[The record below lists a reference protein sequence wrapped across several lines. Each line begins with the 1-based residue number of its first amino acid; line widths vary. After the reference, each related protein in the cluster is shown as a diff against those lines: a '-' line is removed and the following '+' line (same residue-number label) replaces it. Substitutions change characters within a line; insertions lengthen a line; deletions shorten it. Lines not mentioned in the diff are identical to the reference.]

1 MCRKLVITALVF
13 SLPTIFICQPDANAK
28 KIKQVHKIETPR
40 SSNATNDLLT
50 KKPKRIYT
58 SDFLICNDDTT
69 FNNANST
76 GNFTE
81 NNKINSFTDSISF
94 SGYDKPA
101 PSSKESFHIT
111 NSSTKQINKVGIRIT
126 YLDLKDRMLHS
137 RDVEVGCCV
146 PGGESR
152 LASIPSWDIQHTF
165 FYYLGPEPKKVATP
179 YKVTIK
185 LLWVEI

>member
-1 MCRKLVITALVF
+1 MLHKKSFIIL
-13 SLPTIFICQPDANAK
+13 TIFCLLTIIECQFIGNAK

-40 SSNATNDLLT
+40 RVRGTSDLVM
-50 KKPKRIYT
+50 KKPKRIMAED
-58 SDFLICNDDTT
+58 SV
-69 FNNANST
+69 ANGASELS
-76 GNFTE
+76 G
-81 NNKINSFTDSISF
+81 ITDSISF
-94 SGYDKPA
+94 SGYDKPT

-111 NSSTKQINKVGIRIT
+111 NSSTTTINKAGIRIT
-126 YLDLKDRMLHS
+126 YLDLKNRMLHS
-137 RDVEVGCCV
+137 RDVEVNCCV

>member
-1 MCRKLVITALVF
+1 MYRNLVITTLVF
-13 SLPTIFICQPDANAK
+13 SLLVIFIYQPDANAK

-40 SSNATNDLLT
+40 SGNTTNDLLT

-58 SDFLICNDDTT
+58 SDGLRCNDDTT
-69 FNNANST
+69 LTYASPAANL
-76 GNFTE
+76 TE
-81 NNKINSFTDSISF
+81 SNKINSLTNSISF

-111 NSSTKQINKVGIRIT
+111 NSSATTINKVGIRIT

-137 RDVEVGCCV
+137 RDVEVDCYV
-146 PGGESR
+146 PSGESR
-152 LASIPSWDIQHTF
+152 LAAIPSWDIQHTF

-179 YKVTIK
+179 YKVIIK